1 VALSE
6 ISLLSFSS
14 SMAVQTCRRALQP
27 VGCFLLVL
35 LWVAPGAIVSDA
47 FAQAIDPAVRTAAA
61 AGPVR
66 VIVELRLAPPFR
78 PEGELSSPAAVEAQR
93 RAIAQAQ
100 DDLLASL
107 AGTSFSVGR
116 KYDGLPLIALEIGA
130 DALDRLEAAGA
141 LVTRVSSDS
150 PRFRQP

>member
-1 VALSE
+1 MLSQV
-6 ISLLSFSS
+6 SLLSFSS
-14 SMAVQTCRRALQP
+14 PVAVRTCGRARQSLACP
-27 VGCFLLVL
+27 LVILLC
-35 LWVAPGAIVSDA
+35 VAPGAIVSDA

-66 VIVELRLAPPFR
+66 VIIELRLTPPFK
-78 PEGELSSPAAVEAQR
+78 PEGELLSPAAVEAQR

-107 AGTSFSVGR
+107 AGASFSVGR
-116 KYDGLPLIALEIGA
+116 KYDGLPLMALEIGA
-130 DALDRLEAAGA
+130 DALARLEGAGA